1 MQPVVGP
8 GDHLGIEKLGGGMT
22 ILKQQWKKNLGFGKA
37 GKKVEEVYLEAKK
50 AAKWAVYNAKRT
62 TEKKGIW
69 KHVKMGG
76 QELFLKSILG
86 GDSLYDSKL
95 PIQLGCM
102 GCCKPPGRVQMHNPG
117 WIQWKSAGNHNILSV
132 FKTS

>member
-8 GDHLGIEKLGGGMT
+8 GDHLGIEKLGGGMI

-62 TEKKGIW
+62 TEKKGFGNMLRWEDRNYSW
-69 KHVKMGG
+69 K
-76 QELFLKSILG
+76 
-86 GDSLYDSKL
+86 
-95 PIQLGCM
+95 
-102 GCCKPPGRVQMHNPG
+102 
-117 WIQWKSAGNHNILSV
+117 V
-132 FKTS
+132 F